1 MATNDATIIA
11 TRLTSDELEKSINE
25 LVSKVESG
33 INRMAKV
40 VDNGV
45 ARMSDAF
52 AKLGDGLKSTG
63 GTRRTEQNNKE
74 AESVKKLSET
84 YDTMAQSIQKAVNL
98 KPLSSRV
105 ESYGGMGGDKGENIR
120 LGMIQRALNN
130 IEIQKNAISAEIAK
144 LETKISEK
152 TDGKIE
158 QLNQKIEQARQHI
171 KGFQAEIAGL
181 EFASKTTGVDNSQ
194 SIQVARNNIQR
205 LKQEIAE
212 YQEQISKSPEFFSKK
227 EIAQIDELRKKL
239 QQLDQQAKELQN
251 KSMSFTNTTPSSDVG
266 KTTNEIQKQAQA
278 IRESAEWQEKGRI
291 EIQSSANAARTYI
304 ISAKSR
310 LSIEERLLEIQKQET
325 AELERQRTGGIRTTG
340 SGSGEI
346 GIKATREEIEQLIQA
361 QRAADPVAAAMV
373 ERAYQVEASMDRGA
387 TAIGRNRQETRMT
400 FGDYENLRAA
410 IAAVL
415 NVEQHRV
422 QLVDQGIASYNK
434 LNESL
439 KQMTQAYQKLGSSDR
454 SSDMGKN
461 LASEI
466 QKTQRAINEIQ
477 KQMTRP
483 VSLKHALGLE
493 EKTLDQIS
501 YKIQQLGSY
510 MRGLDITNQRSSN
523 EINQVTQAMNRLKQ
537 KQTEILGENARLTSS
552 NNALARSFNY
562 MKNRLAF
569 YFTIGASTQFVKQLI
584 DIRSQYE
591 MNERALGILIGSAEH
606 GTRIFKELSSMAL
619 VSPYT
624 LIELSSAAKQLA
636 AYGVAAKDVVET
648 TRRLADMA
656 AAVGI
661 PMERLTYALGQIQA
675 YGYLNARD
683 ARMFANAGIPLVREL
698 ANHYT
703 KLEGKMVSVSDI
715 YDRIKKK
722 AISYN
727 DVMQVVN
734 RMTDEGGQFF
744 DFQAKMA
751 DTLKVQLANLNLAWN
766 NMLNDLGQS
775 QQGLLVGTISA
786 LKQFFLQWKKIDA
799 LIWDLVLAFGAFKL
813 GQFIYLLNAGVLART
828 EGWNILVGKKLTSS
842 FKSLGAT
849 MKSVFTSAG
858 TWITIA
864 IMAVFDMIQTI
875 KSANDAVKQ
884 FNKDLSDAGKERF
897 DNITATLKQLN
908 DVQKNL
914 YTWGKDSSG
923 KSIQTGVATI
933 NTTDAQKTWE
943 TLKELLEE
951 NSSQGEQLVGTL
963 LKIEDV
969 NERLRAGFNYVKEI
983 QAVNGAIQELGESGL
998 KVTQNYSA
1006 FWNLWAAPDGLIK
1019 NFEDYHKTLD
1029 KVTEAEKK
1037 FGAVPV
1043 NLKDML
1049 TVDAS
1054 RLVEDFQKLTESL
1067 QEFATS
1073 RGFNVT
1079 QEIELMQ
1086 RAADKLIQDNNIDT
1100 KRAVSFRIDMED
1112 VYVESRKKAFDD
1124 EIAYELSRQ
1133 KQAQTQREKDEFAA
1147 RRARVEAEKTAWLEQ
1162 FNVGRTA
1169 WAEFTSWM
1177 KRNHSAEIMD
1187 MFGNMTKQER
1197 EHYIKTRPEFKKW
1210 AEDNAKAFSEQY
1222 GVAFDRLWKW
1232 CKDASNWT
1240 IFLNVEI
1247 NANTKSLY
1255 DTLSELDKQADEAY
1269 KKLRRLRERQKQVI
1283 PQEERTLL
1291 NKEIIDNEKDYND
1304 AIKKGGKSS
1313 AAAADAKKAETA
1325 ARKGAAAATRAQ
1337 RQAESELQK
1346 ALKEELSLI
1355 DKVRSTYKTL
1365 TKEGVDSQ
1373 TALTESTSGY
1383 EKTIQSINKTLGKF
1397 GITPLD
1403 LTKYAGV
1410 SNPRE
1415 IMNMLQSQL
1424 DKLSK
1429 SGAVKPAEIKDLQV
1443 KLKDLKIDS
1452 ITFDQK
1458 AITTSLN
1465 NELSKLKEEYELA
1478 VELDANPELGD
1489 MFADMFDIDT
1499 TEFPKSID
1507 EYMWKVQDAFEKAVD
1522 DSDLDKKGRY
1532 FDVFTANAKDWS
1544 EWAERVGMSEEALKN
1559 FNSKFVEARDYAM
1572 KWARD
1577 TIKATQDLEYK
1588 LADTDGK
1595 IAIEKK
1601 KLANLEQQLAQ
1612 ETNEEQRHLLELQI
1626 QDQKNAVA
1634 RLKDEAVATLDTYK
1648 NLFNS
1653 IVDHSARVTRKLAQ
1667 QWKGALE
1674 NALKTADNEYIIRDP
1689 ISGKTSHVSEE
1700 KYNKLLDQ
1708 VNRKLRETQ
1717 NSFAKIKEA
1726 LTKGE
1731 DKLIDWEKAMEFI
1744 ADEAKKVS
1752 DGVKTIGNIS
1762 EVLGASE
1769 NTVEIIND
1777 IADSI
1782 DGLATTAQG
1791 IAQMSTDP
1799 IGGAFNV
1806 VKGLWQSISSWF
1818 DNSNKKI
1825 DKKVKESE
1833 RNVARL
1839 EIAYKRL
1846 EHAVENSMGTAETQ
1860 ARRATIANKE
1870 LQLTEKQRELDLEK
1884 SRKSK
1889 NQDQDKIIQL
1899 EGEIQDL
1906 EFEIE
1911 NLAKGVADSLLGSEI
1926 KSAAEDFV
1934 DTWVSA
1940 WKEGEKTLDAM
1951 NEKVDEMIYNL
1962 IKKAATSAIVGKI
1975 IKPLYDAV
1983 DKYTSE
1989 ASAGG
1994 AELTMSEL
2002 EALSKL
2008 ASTLGV
2014 KIDTALGAFYNNLE
2028 AQNII
2033 SKGAASSNLSAL
2045 QQGIQGITEDTAG
2058 ALESYMNIV
2067 SQQVFLHSDLL
2078 TQIRDAVVMM
2088 SGDVQLATQAQMLL
2102 QLQQSYSVQMAI
2114 QAILEGW
2121 TNANGMAVRVE
2132 LTN

>member
-25 LVSKVESG
+25 LVTKVESG

-130 IEIQKNAISAEIAK
+130 IEIQKNAITAEIAK

-194 SIQVARNNIQR
+194 SIQVARNNIKR
-205 LKQEIAE
+205 LEQEIAE
-212 YQEQISKSPEFFSKK
+212 YQERIKNAPDFFGKK
-227 EIAQIDELRKKL
+227 EMAQIKEL
-239 QQLDQQAKELQN
+239 QQQLKQLTDRAKELEASKLTMPIKN
-251 KSMSFTNTTPSSDVG
+251 DEP
-266 KTTNEIQKQAQA
+266 A
-278 IRESAEWQEKGRI
+278 I
-291 EIQSSANAARTYI
+291 
-304 ISAKSR
+304 
-310 LSIEERLLEIQKQET
+310 
-325 AELERQRTGGIRTTG
+325 
-340 SGSGEI
+340 
-346 GIKATREEIEQLIQA
+346 IKATTEALKAEGDAIEKNRQRWETDRQARIQSGLAAQEQSQRIINAMHFQAAKDTDTPILGIRELRNELVKMQQAWTLMSETEKRSPIGISLQRSIEAAKKAEIATAGYNQVLMRVSSA
-361 QRAADPVAAAMV
+361 ARDADPSI
-373 ERAYQVEASMDRGA
+373 ERLNNDLNSL
-387 TAIGRNRQETRMT
+387 RNELNSLSKSELFSTS
-400 FGDYENLRAA
+400 GINLRSRFQEMANDVREMQR
-410 IAAVL
+410 VL
-415 NVEQHRV
+415 
-422 QLVDQGIASYNK
+422 S
-434 LNESL
+434 
-439 KQMTQAYQKLGSSDR
+439 
-454 SSDMGKN
+454 
-461 LASEI
+461 
-466 QKTQRAINEIQ
+466 
-477 KQMTRP
+477 RP
-483 VSLKHALGLE
+483 VSLNAALGMDESSLDRIADKIHALR
-493 EKTLDQIS
+493 S
-501 YKIQQLGSY
+501 YKQ
-510 MRGLDITNQRSSN
+510 GLNLTDK
-523 EINQVTQAMNRLKQ
+523 NQVAEIKTIDENLDRLIRRQ
-537 KQTEILGENARLTSS
+537 NELLGNNARLTSS

-569 YFTIGASTQFVKQLI
+569 YFTVGASTQFIKTLI
-584 DIRSQYE
+584 DVRSQYE
-591 MNERALGILIGSAEH
+591 MTERSLGILINSAER
-606 GTRIFKELSSMAL
+606 GSQIFNQLSDMAL
-619 VSPYT
+619 VSPFT
-624 LIELSSAAKQLA
+624 LIELSNAAKQLV
-636 AYGVAAKDVVET
+636 AYDVAAKDVVDT
-648 TRRLADMA
+648 TRRLADMS

-661 PMERLTYALGQIQA
+661 PMERLTYALGQIKA

-683 ARMFANAGIPLVREL
+683 ARMFANAGIPLVRQLSE
-698 ANHYT
+698 HYT
-703 KLEGKMVSVSDI
+703 QLEGRMVSVADV

-722 AISYN
+722 AIDYN
-727 DVMQVVN
+727 DVMQVIN
-734 RMTDEGGQFF
+734 RMTDEGGKFF

-751 DTLKVQLANLNLAWN
+751 GTLKVQLANLTLAWN
-766 NMLNDLGQS
+766 NMLNEIGESEQS
-775 QQGLLVGTISA
+775 LISA
-786 LKQFFLQWKKIDA
+786 PIKWLKELFLQWKSIDRVIKSLAWSFGIFKVLQLIA
-799 LIWDLVLAFGAFKL
+799 LTISKSWGDEMARQVVL
-813 GQFIYLLNAGVLART
+813 
-828 EGWNILVGKKLTSS
+828 GKKLS
-842 FKSLGAT
+842 
-849 MKSVFTSAG
+849 
-858 TWITIA
+858 
-864 IMAVFDMIQTI
+864 
-875 KSANDAVKQ
+875 
-884 FNKDLSDAGKERF
+884 
-897 DNITATLKQLN
+897 
-908 DVQKNL
+908 
-914 YTWGKDSSG
+914 
-923 KSIQTGVATI
+923 
-933 NTTDAQKTWE
+933 NTYK
-943 TLKELLEE
+943 
-951 NSSQGEQLVGTL
+951 G
-963 LKIEDV
+963 
-969 NERLRAGFNYVKEI
+969 
-983 QAVNGAIQELGESGL
+983 LGESAFSTSQIMRAGWAVAIFAVIDAIRTINQAKEAIHDL
-998 KVTQNYSA
+998 NKSIADGAKESKEALDSTLNSFKDMYELSSSNGKVTSVKYTGSQNIDEMQKAWDAIREEITNSSSAAATFIGRLDSIDNHAERLARAFHLAAELRDVKGILSDIDEEAIKVGQNYSA
-1006 FWNLWAAPDGLIK
+1006 WWNLYTANEGLIDGFK
-1019 NFEDYHKTLD
+1019 KTKEELKEQSGFWSQLGDYITDTNNLLDAAAGYWGFAAKIIREFTQGTDATNESIKELAKSLSDLAGSKGLNAIQSREMFNMSLD
-1029 KVTEAEKK
+1029 KITEGK
-1037 FGAVPV
+1037 GL
-1043 NLKDML
+1043 N
-1049 TVDAS
+1049 S
-1054 RLVEDFQKLTESL
+1054 
-1067 QEFATS
+1067 
-1073 RGFNVT
+1073 
-1079 QEIELMQ
+1079 
-1086 RAADKLIQDNNIDT
+1086 
-1100 KRAVSFRIDMED
+1100 
-1112 VYVESRKKAFDD
+1112 
-1124 EIAYELSRQ
+1124 
-1133 KQAQTQREKDEFAA
+1133 KDEFEL
-1147 RRARVEAEKTAWLEQ
+1147 RRKIEQ
-1162 FNVGRTA
+1162 
-1169 WAEFTSWM
+1169 EFI
-1177 KRNHSAEIMD
+1177 K
-1187 MFGNMTKQER
+1187 ER
-1197 EHYIKTRPEFKKW
+1197 L
-1210 AEDNAKAFSEQY
+1210 AD
-1222 GVAFDRLWKW
+1222 FD
-1232 CKDASNWT
+1232 A
-1240 IFLNVEI
+1240 
-1247 NANTKSLY
+1247 
-1255 DTLSELDKQADEAY
+1255 AY
-1269 KKLRRLRERQKQVI
+1269 KKQIEIGNNAEAQIILNSRKLWLERFGENETLTTTFYNWLKTHHASELQGLFGKMT
-1283 PQEERTLL
+1283 QEEINHINWSEDKWQKWAKTNAEKFAQEYKISFDELWNLIKEASTWQVHIGFILDTTELRKSMFQQLSEWDTQANDAYTRIKRLKERSKDVLGQEDRMLL
-1291 NKEIIDNEKDYND
+1291 NKEIASEEKRYNE
-1304 AIKKGGKSS
+1304 AIEKGGKSS
-1313 AAAADAKKAETA
+1313 AAAAEAKKAETA

-1383 EKTIQSINKTLGKF
+1383 EKTVKSINKALGKF

-1507 EYMWKVQDAFEKAVD
+1507 EYIWKVQDAFEKAVD

-1588 LADTDGK
+1588 LADTNGK
-1595 IAIEKK
+1595 IAIEEE
-1601 KLANLEQQLAQ
+1601 KLANLKQRLAQ
-1612 ETNEEQRHLLELQI
+1612 ETNEEQKRLLELLI
-1626 QDQKNAVA
+1626 KDQENTIS
-1634 RLKDEAVATLDTYK
+1634 RLKDEAVSTLSTYK

-1653 IVDHSARVTRKLAQ
+1653 IVDHSARVTRKLAT

-1674 NALKTADNEYIIRDP
+1674 NAVKNADGTYTITDP
-1689 ISGKTSHVSEE
+1689 LSGETSTVSED
-1700 KYNKLLDQ
+1700 KYNKLLAQ
-1708 VNRKLRETQ
+1708 VNKKLRETQ
-1717 NSFAKIKEA
+1717 SSFAKIKEA
-1726 LTKGE
+1726 LKKSEGG
-1731 DKLIDWEKAMEFI
+1731 LIDWEKAMELI

-1752 DGVKTIGNIS
+1752 DVVKTIGNIS
-1762 EVLGASE
+1762 ETLGASE

-1799 IGGAFNV
+1799 IGGTLNV
-1806 VKGLWQSISSWF
+1806 VKGLWQSVSSWF

-1911 NLAKGVADSLLGSEI
+1911 NLAKGVADSLLGSDI

-1962 IKKAATSAIVGKI
+1962 VKKAATSAIVGKI

-1983 DKYTSE
+1983 DQYTSD

-2002 EALSKL
+2002 KALSEL

-2058 ALESYMNIV
+2058 ALEAYMNIV

-2132 LTN
+2132 LMN